1 MYAIVFD
8 MVISDLKT
16 HYGEQYHSAYSEIK
30 KVMGE
35 SGFHWIQGST
45 YITEK
50 SLIAVTMAVNALNKI
65 DWFKKSV
72 RDIRAFRIEDWSD
85 FTPMFKKHIP

>member
-1 MYAIVFD
+1 MYTIAFD

-16 HYGEQYHSAYSEIK
+16 HYGEQYHTAYSEIK
-30 KVMGE
+30 KIM
-35 SGFHWIQGST
+35 SDNDFYWIQGSP

-50 SLIAVTMAVNALNKI
+50 SLIAVTIAMNALNKI

-72 RDIRAFRIEDWSD
+72 RDIRAFRIED
-85 FTPMFKKHIP
+85 

>member
-8 MVISDLKT
+8 LVISDLKV

-30 KVMGE
+30 KVMGDND
-35 SGFHWIQGST
+35 FYWIQGST

-50 SLIAVTMAVNALNKI
+50 SLIAVTMAMPLT
-65 DWFKKSV
+65 KSIGSKNLFV
-72 RDIRAFRIEDWSD
+72 IFE
-85 FTPMFKKHIP
+85 H

>member
-1 MYAIVFD
+1 MYAIAFD

-35 SGFHWIQGST
+35 NGFYWVQGST

-50 SLIAVTMAVNALNKI
+50 SLIAVTMTMNALKKI
-65 DWFKKSV
+65 EWFKKSV

-85 FTPMFKKHIP
+85 FTPMFKENNH